1 MLGMWDMRLSRRN
14 SGIYHGAIVAVN
26 GYKTKMQV
34 GIRLSCDF
42 LGFTVDVGVSR
53 RPPKGSPP
61 YPRKQH
67 IDSTTSR
74 GNAGA
79 SFGNAGQAGKTPE
92 QASETP
98 GKQGLSQ
105 NG

>member
-1 MLGMWDMRLSRRN
+1 MWDMRLSRRN
-14 SGIYHGAIVAVN
+14 NGIYHGAIVAVN

-53 RPPKGSPP
+53 RPQKAPP
-61 YPRKQH
+61 H
-67 IDSTTSR
+67 TLGNSIST
-74 GNAGA
+74 AH
-79 SFGNAGQAGKTPE
+79 QAGETPE

-98 GKQGLSQ
+98 SKQGLSQ